1 MPGLSI
7 TREVRRYGI
16 RALAVVGALGVWEL
30 MSRSGLVAIS
40 LFPPPSR
47 VFVTLGDDL
56 RSGAILP
63 DIAAS
68 LRRVFVGFAA
78 GSAAGIILGVLT
90 GLWEAASLTV
100 GQVLQLLRPIP
111 PISIVPLV
119 ILWIGIG
126 EPMRWFLVAFGV
138 LFPVW
143 VATHSGIRQV
153 LPTYIW
159 TAKSMGA
166 TGITLVRT
174 VYIPAA
180 MPFLLAGLRTALAI
194 AFFCLV
200 AAEGAGAVRGIM
212 YQVQLAHDTF
222 RIDRMLEG
230 IMLLG
235 FLSASLDGILML
247 ALRHF
252 TGEGRGLAD
261 AD

>member
-1 MPGLSI
+1 MRL
-7 TREVRRYGI
+7 TREARRYAV
-16 RALAVVGALGVWEL
+16 RALAVLAALALWEL

-40 LFPPPSR
+40 LFPPPSQ
-47 VFVTLGDDL
+47 VFITLGQDL
-56 RSGAILP
+56 HSRAIFP

-68 LRRVFVGFAA
+68 LRRVLVGFAA
-78 GSAAGIILGVLT
+78 GSAAGILLGVLT
-90 GLWEAASLTV
+90 GLWETVNLTV

-126 EPMRWFLVAFGV
+126 EPARWFIVAFGV

-143 VATHSGIRQV
+143 VAMHSGIRQV
-153 LPTYIW
+153 LPTYVW

-166 TGITLVRT
+166 SGVTLVRT

-200 AAEGAGAVRGIM
+200 AAEAAGASQGIM
-212 YQVQLAHDTF
+212 YQVELAHVTF

-230 IMLLG
+230 ILLLG
-235 FLSASLDGILML
+235 FLSASLDGLLML

-252 TGEGRGLAD
+252 TGEGRGMAD